1 MKNYTNTLIIGV
13 SILITAIIGV
23 YALNKKIT
31 NREIISVTGLGKKD
45 FVSDL
50 IVWKG
55 GYTRTNLDLK
65 EAYQKLEKDNEA
77 IKKYLI
83 DEGVDEN
90 EIIFSAIE
98 IDQEYEYFYDKNDYR
113 NKKFIGYRLMQ
124 IVQIESKNVNL
135 VEDISR
141 QVTELINLGIEFYS
155 EPPQYYYT
163 KLAELK
169 LEMIAS
175 ATEDA
180 RLRAEKIS
188 INSGSKI
195 GKLKNARMG
204 VFQIIAQNSNEDY
217 SWGGS
222 YNTSSKMKTATIT
235 MKLEFGIK

>member
-1 MKNYTNTLIIGV
+1 MKNYTNTVIIGIT
-13 SILITAIIGV
+13 ILIASLIGV
-23 YALNKKIT
+23 YALNKKMT
-31 NREIISVTGLGKKD
+31 SREVISVTGLGKTD
-45 FVSDL
+45 FTSDL
-50 IVWKG
+50 IVWSG
-55 GYTRTNLDLK
+55 GFTRTNINLQ
-65 EAYQKLEKDNEA
+65 EAYQELNKDNAA
-77 IKKYLI
+77 IKEYLL
-83 DEGVDEN
+83 DKGVDGK

-98 IDQEYEYFYDKNDYR
+98 IDQEFEYSYDKNNNR
-113 NKKFIGYRLMQ
+113 NKKFIGYRLVQ
-124 IVQIESKNVNL
+124 IVQIESKNVNKI
-135 VEDISR
+135 EDISR

-163 KLAELK
+163 QLAELK

-180 RLRAEKIS
+180 RLRAEKIAL
-188 INSGSKI
+188 NSGSKI